1 MFVETKTFIMEIT
14 KRFNYKTGRN
24 QWSVYFGA
32 GTSKTLG
39 FFEKKIQAKLFVDWL
54 IKSDYSRIDNE
65 YSRKAYWSYYDSLK

>member
-1 MFVETKTFIMEIT
+1 MDII
-14 KRFNYKTGRN
+14 KRFNYKTN
-24 QWSVYFGA
+24 KKEWSVYFGA

-65 YSRKAYWSYYDSLK
+65 YSRKAYWKYQDSIR

>member
-1 MFVETKTFIMEIT
+1 MDII
-14 KRFNYKTGRN
+14 KRFNYKTN
-24 QWSVYFGA
+24 KKEWSVYFGA

-65 YSRKAYWSYYDSLK
+65 YSIKAYWKYQDSIR